1 MAKKTRKTAKK
12 KVVKKKAAN
21 NRGKWST
28 KPIVSLEFVNAN
40 RLQKGGEFTKI
51 TKSGV
56 YFSVEHAQKLGLNK
70 NSFVLFA
77 RGEDKTG
84 QHFFVANKPAGL
96 FGGHKVSSNTIV
108 NRKKGK
114 GDRFYIALRADKLRF
129 PLGQYDIGKSVRTSL
144 LDHKK
149 KEIRFEAYRLMP
161 L

>member
-1 MAKKTRKTAKK
+1 MAKKIRKTAKK
-12 KVVKKKAAN
+12 KVARKKAAN

-28 KPIVSLEFVNAN
+28 KPIVSLEFVNAH

-77 RGEDKTG
+77 RSEDKTG

-96 FGGHKVSSNTIV
+96 FGGHKLSTNAVV

-114 GDRFYIALRADKLRF
+114 GDRFYIALRAERLNF
-129 PLGQYDIGKSVRTSL
+129 PLGQYDLGKSVRTAL
-144 LDHKK
+144 LDHRK
-149 KEIRFEAYRLMP
+149 KEVRFEAFQLIP